1 MRLALLICSAL
12 VLVGCPSKGGEQ
24 KDANAG
30 GSSAPPP
37 PGTGPLAG
45 LESSPFMNEVWNMQG
60 QQTQILF
67 YSRENVRVN
76 GQCRNPAG
84 QLGCA
89 ALAQIRGGA
98 PPVVI
103 GRMELNGRPA
113 GAIACQKLGNPMVT
127 GINQGGNEETYCRFR
142 DGSLLSTN
150 TLEQY
155 GIRIQ

>member
-1 MRLALLICSAL
+1 
-12 VLVGCPSKGGEQ
+12 
-24 KDANAG
+24 
-30 GSSAPPP
+30 
-37 PGTGPLAG
+37 
-45 LESSPFMNEVWNMQG
+45 MNEVWNLQG
-60 QQTQILF
+60 QQTQILY

-113 GAIACQKLGNPMVT
+113 GAIACQKLGNGFVT
-127 GINQGGNEETYCRFR
+127 GINQGGNEETFCRFP
-142 DGSLLSTN
+142 DGSLVSTARSSSTGCASSSRRAGSVRSRSVVPLP
-150 TLEQY
+150 TLALDA
-155 GIRIQ
+155 